1 MDDFLHF
8 KRVFTFGIA
17 LLHLIAIIPLQTSEI
32 HRKALIAVLQALS
45 VIKYMNN
52 TKATFSAA
60 LQEAT
65 GKIEYGLTNDYMF
78 RVLFQ
83 KNKKALTGLV
93 CSLLHLNPEEI
104 TSIEIT
110 NPVEIGSSFS
120 DKEFRLDIKLTIN
133 NNQQIDLEMQVNDYH
148 DWPERSIGYLCRM
161 YDSLEH
167 GEEYINAKPAIHI
180 GILDY
185 MPFPEHPL
193 FYSKNQIMDV
203 NTHRIYSDKFSL
215 YVLDLSQI
223 DLATEDDC
231 FWQVDEW
238 AKLFKATTWEEI
250 KMIADKNE
258 YLTETSN
265 TLCDLYADRNVRER
279 CLDRIEYNLRMKR
292 YEDDLARKN
301 KALEEKD
308 AIIKKLMEEIAELK
322 HQK

>member
-1 MDDFLHF
+1 
-8 KRVFTFGIA
+8 
-17 LLHLIAIIPLQTSEI
+17 
-32 HRKALIAVLQALS
+32 
-45 VIKYMNN
+45 MNN
-52 TKATFSAA
+52 IKTTFSPA

-120 DKEFRLDIKLTIN
+120 DKEFRLDIRLILN
-133 NNQQIDLEMQVNDYH
+133 SHQQIDLEMQVNDYH
-148 DWPERSIGYLCRM
+148 DWPGRSIGYLCRM

-185 MPFPEHPL
+185 TPFPEHPL

-292 YEDDLARKN
+292 YEDDLARYKEEIMLKD
-301 KALEEKD
+301 KALEENQKAREKDKKTIKEQSIALDEKD
-308 AIIKKLMEEIAELK
+308 ALIKRLMEENANLK
-322 HQK
+322 QQK

>member
-1 MDDFLHF
+1 
-8 KRVFTFGIA
+8 
-17 LLHLIAIIPLQTSEI
+17 
-32 HRKALIAVLQALS
+32 
-45 VIKYMNN
+45 MNN
-52 TKATFSAA
+52 TKTTFSPA

-120 DKEFRLDIKLTIN
+120 DKEFRLDIRLILN
-133 NNQQIDLEMQVNDYH
+133 SQQQIDLEMQVNDYH

-185 MPFPEHPL
+185 TPFPEHPL

-223 DLATEDDC
+223 DLATEEDC

-250 KMIADKNE
+250 KMTADKNE

-292 YEDDLARKN
+292 YEDDLAKYKEEIMLKD
-301 KALEEKD
+301 KALEENQKAREKDKKTIKEQSIALDEKD
-308 AIIKKLMEEIAELK
+308 ALIKRLMEENANLK
-322 HQK
+322 QQK

>member
-1 MDDFLHF
+1 MNQT
-8 KRVFTFGIA
+8 KTTFSPA
-17 LLHLIAIIPLQTSEI
+17 LL
-32 HRKALIAVLQALS
+32 K
-45 VIKYMNN
+45 
-52 TKATFSAA
+52 
-60 LQEAT
+60 AT

-83 KNKKALTGLV
+83 KNKKALTGLLS
-93 CSLLHLNPEEI
+93 SLLHLRPEEI
-104 TSIEIT
+104 TSIIID
-110 NPVEIGSSFS
+110 NPVKIGSTFS
-120 DKEFRLDIKLTIN
+120 AKEFRLDIKLIIN
-133 NNQQIDLEMQVNDYH
+133 NHQQIDLEMQVNDYH

-185 MPFPEHPL
+185 TPFPPQPL

-223 DLATEDDC
+223 DLATKEDC
-231 FWQVDEW
+231 FWQIEEW

-265 TLCDLYADRNVRER
+265 TLCDLYADKAVRER

-292 YEDDLARKN
+292 YEDDLAQKD

-308 AIIKKLMEEIAELK
+308 KTIEEQDKTIEEKERTIKEQSIALDEKDALVKKLMEEIAELK
-322 HQK
+322 QQK

>member
-1 MDDFLHF
+1 MNQT
-8 KRVFTFGIA
+8 KTTFSPA
-17 LLHLIAIIPLQTSEI
+17 LL
-32 HRKALIAVLQALS
+32 K
-45 VIKYMNN
+45 
-52 TKATFSAA
+52 
-60 LQEAT
+60 AT

-120 DKEFRLDIKLTIN
+120 DKEFRLDIRLILN
-133 NNQQIDLEMQVNDYH
+133 SHQQIDLEMQVNDYH

-185 MPFPEHPL
+185 TPFPEHPL

-231 FWQVDEW
+231 FWQIDEW

-250 KMIADKNE
+250 KMTADKNE

-292 YEDDLARKN
+292 YEDDIARKD
-301 KALEEKD
+301 KALEE
-308 AIIKKLMEEIAELK
+308 
-322 HQK
+322 